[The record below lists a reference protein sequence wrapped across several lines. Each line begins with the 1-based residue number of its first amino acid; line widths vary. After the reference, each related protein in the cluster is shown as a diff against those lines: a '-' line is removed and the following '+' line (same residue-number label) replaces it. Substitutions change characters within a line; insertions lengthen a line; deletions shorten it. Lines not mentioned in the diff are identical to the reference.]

1 MSSITKFHFTGIC
14 GTAMGAVAAAMQ
26 QRGFTVTGSDA
37 GVYPPMSDF
46 LSARGIALSEGY
58 REENI
63 PADAEVVVIGNAI
76 SRGNPEAE
84 AALDRKLLYQ
94 SLPEVMK
101 EHFLR
106 GKRNLVVT
114 GTHGKTTTSSM
125 LAWLLLHAGR
135 DPGFMIGGLPKNLG
149 CGARFTASEFN
160 VLEGD
165 EYDTAFF
172 DKRSKFL
179 HYLPECVVVNNIE
192 FDHADIYNSLDEIKL
207 TFRRLLNIVPR
218 AGRAYVNGD
227 DPSCVEVAANA
238 PCPVT
243 TVGLGADCALR
254 IDNLCYAPDRSSFTL
269 GGAAYSV
276 RMTGEFNVRN
286 AAMAAAAAG
295 FAGLTDAEIRAG
307 LEAFEGVAR
316 RQELRGEANG
326 IKVIDDFAH
335 HPTAIAHA
343 VGSLRQAYP
352 GARLWVLFEPRSNTT
367 RRAVFQRELAE
378 ALATADF
385 ALVAAMPDLHFH
397 TRRDGADRTGHRLGL
412 GQVRPVAVEQRQ
424 QLEAGGERCHG
435 RRHALGSVAGHG
447 HEPVIWIQGDR
458 LAVLVDLV
466 HLSLSCVPPPSR
478 PARCSSRAAPAPLS
492 PLRRRT
498 AVRTLPPARAC
509 ARRPWTGLPA
519 ASSAGRAAGRP
530 S

>member
-1 MSSITKFHFTGIC
+1 MENLVKVACSKTITAIPDWQGGIRGLGYASRMPAPTRFHFTGIC
-14 GTAMGAVAAAMQ
+14 GTAMGAIAAAMKS
-26 QRGFTVTGSDA
+26 RGFIVTGSDA
-37 GVYPPMSDF
+37 NVYPPMSDF
-46 LSARGIALSEGY
+46 LRGQGITIAEGY

-63 PADAEVVVIGNAI
+63 PEDTDVVIIGNAI

-106 GKRNLVVT
+106 GKRNLVVA

-125 LAWLLLHAGR
+125 LTWLLRRAGR

-149 CGARFTASEFN
+149 CGAGFTDSEFN

-192 FDHADIYNSLDEIKL
+192 FDHADIYNSIDEIKL

-218 AGRAYVNGD
+218 KGMAFINGD
-227 DPSCVEVAANA
+227 EPNCLEVATVA

-243 TVGLGADCALR
+243 TVGFGASCTLR
-254 IDNLCYAPDRSSFTL
+254 IADADYGPDRSSFTL
-269 GGAAYSV
+269 AGVPYSV
-276 RMTGEFNVRN
+276 RMNGEFNVRN

-295 FAGLTDAEIRAG
+295 FAGLSEDEIRAG
-307 LEAFEGVAR
+307 LEDFEGVAR
-316 RQELRGEANG
+316 RQELRGEVNG

-335 HPTAIAHA
+335 HPTAIRLA
-343 VGSLRQAYP
+343 VQSLRQRHP
-352 GARLWVLFEPRSNTT
+352 HSRLWILFEPRSNTT

-378 ALATADF
+378 ALALADF
-385 ALVAAMPDLHFH
+385 AVVAAITDLQKIPEND
-397 TRRDGADRTGHRLGL
+397 RLDPAILSADIARLGGDGFYL
-412 GQVRPVAVEQRQ
+412 PDADAIVALVKERAKPGDVVAV
-424 QLEAGGERCHG
+424 LSNGGFGGIHQKLLN
-435 RRHALGSVAGHG
+435 ALA
-447 HEPVIWIQGDR
+447 
-458 LAVLVDLV
+458 
-466 HLSLSCVPPPSR
+466 
-478 PARCSSRAAPAPLS
+478 
-492 PLRRRT
+492 
-498 AVRTLPPARAC
+498 
-509 ARRPWTGLPA
+509 
-519 ASSAGRAAGRP
+519 
-530 S
+530 